1 MRFCM
6 RCCMM
11 VKRGRTVFAL
21 CGALLLPLCLLSL
34 SAGVSS
40 VGLGDFLR
48 AIALGEITEKAAR
61 VLWHVRL
68 PRLLAALLAG
78 ASLSLAGVILQ
89 EVLINPL
96 AAPSVIGVNAGAGL
110 FTLAALV
117 LFPAFPRVTPVAAF
131 LGALFSALLV
141 YGLARFAGLSK
152 TTIVL
157 AGVAV
162 SSLLGAFMDAIVT
175 FVPDALGSRS
185 AFSIGGFSSVSM
197 AKLEFALPFCL
208 VGMTVA
214 LLLQRELS
222 ILSMG
227 DEVARSLGLRVNGY
241 RLLFLTA
248 AAMLAGGA
256 ISFSGLLSFIGLITP
271 HVARR
276 LIGRDTAYLM
286 PVSMTLGA
294 LLLAAC
300 DLMARTLFAPYEL
313 PVGVILSFV
322 GAPFFLRLLIKRKR
336 SNRHDA
342 V

>member
-11 VKRGRTVFAL
+11 MKRGRTVFAL
-21 CGALLLPLCLLSL
+21 CGVLLLPLCLLSL

-131 LGALFSALLV
+131 LGALFSALWCTDLLV
-141 YGLARFAGLSK
+141 FRGFPKRPSSCRRNGVQPAWRVHGRHRDVRAGR
-152 TTIVL
+152 
-157 AGVAV
+157 AGQSVGIFHRR
-162 SSLLGAFMDAIVT
+162 LFN
-175 FVPDALGSRS
+175 
-185 AFSIGGFSSVSM
+185 VSM
-197 AKLEFALPFCL
+197 AKLEFALPF
-208 VGMTVA
+208 A
-214 LLLQRELS
+214 W
-222 ILSMG
+222 
-227 DEVARSLGLRVNGY
+227 
-241 RLLFLTA
+241 
-248 AAMLAGGA
+248 LA
-256 ISFSGLLSFIGLITP
+256 
-271 HVARR
+271 
-276 LIGRDTAYLM
+276 
-286 PVSMTLGA
+286 
-294 LLLAAC
+294 
-300 DLMARTLFAPYEL
+300 
-313 PVGVILSFV
+313 
-322 GAPFFLRLLIKRKR
+322 
-336 SNRHDA
+336 
-342 V
+342 